1 MAIAHMLIRKA
12 KNFLYDFSCVCK
24 YSMGH
29 TRAREE
35 SDKILIY
42 IDGRMGD
49 ILMDACAVRCLVD
62 YYLQAGKHIYF
73 VGSEATRAALA
84 LFMSLKEITYISAK
98 MENADAINIDSI
110 EKFLKQEYFD
120 KIIIF
125 TQWERLWILNLI
137 ACANCNESWEV
148 VSKKKNRRMDLLI
161 YFLKCMHR
169 DFTNRIIVDRETHLT
184 DRSKLLL
191 TSLGIK
197 DFKTSI
203 VYLPKACDFSMPKPY
218 MTISVDS
225 NDSKRRWQAE
235 KFIQLIRLLLNHR
248 KEDIYLTG
256 VHVDS
261 SDLKKYENAF
271 QCEDRV
277 KMKVGQLQLKE
288 WVELIRGSSLLIGVD
303 SGAIHVAASVG
314 TKSICLTG
322 AWDGRRVIPYQ
333 RDIQTDR
340 TEPPVC
346 VFRSDVDPKDL
357 PCYGCLGIRDIGYG
371 NEQCATEC
379 KGRRPCL
386 CLQAIEV
393 DDVWNVARNMT

>member
-12 KNFLYDFSCVCK
+12 KNFLYDLSRVCK
-24 YSMGH
+24 YSLGH
-29 TRAREE
+29 KHAREE

-49 ILMDACAVRCLVD
+49 ILMDASAIKCLVD
-62 YYLQAGKHIYF
+62 YYIQAGKRIYF
-73 VGSEATRAALA
+73 VGPEATRATLA
-84 LFMSLKEITYISAK
+84 LFMSLKEIVYISLK
-98 MENADAINIDSI
+98 TEDIENNSIDPI
-110 EKFLKQEYFD
+110 AQFLRQEYFD
-120 KIIIF
+120 KIVIF
-125 TQWERLWILNLI
+125 TQWEYLFVLYLVAR
-137 ACANCNESWEV
+137 ANCNESWEV
-148 VSKKKNRRMDLLI
+148 ISKKKNRRMDLLI
-161 YFLKCMHR
+161 FFLKCLHR
-169 DFTNRIIVDRETHLT
+169 DFTNRIIVDREMHQT

-203 VYLPKACDFSMPKPY
+203 AYIPKTCDFSMPKPY
-218 MTISVDS
+218 MTVSVDS
-225 NDSKRRWQAE
+225 NDSKRRWQVE
-235 KFIQLIRLLLNHR
+235 KFIRLIHLLLTDGY
-248 KEDIYLTG
+248 EDIYLTG

-261 SDLKKYENAF
+261 SELEKYENAF
-271 QCEDRV
+271 QDEDRV
-277 KMKVGQLQLKE
+277 KIKIGQLQLKE

-322 AWDGRRVIPYQ
+322 AWDGRRVLPYQ
-333 RDIQTDR
+333 RDIQTER
-340 TEPPVC
+340 TEDPVC

-357 PCYGCLGIRDIGYG
+357 PCYGCLGIRKMGCG
-371 NEQCATEC
+371 NKQCLIEC
-379 KGRRPCL
+379 ESQRPCL